1 VLKFQRIVLLFAP
14 SILVCSISI
23 HVIVEQSQ
31 GLNIWVTEKEC
42 EGMVK
47 LKLGMEEQ
55 RLSHGK
61 GILPESASTNSV
73 SRVNSGCNCKVT
85 KIYVVGAFCR

>member
-14 SILVCSISI
+14 YVLVCSIFI
-23 HVIVEQSQ
+23 HVIAEQSQ

-55 RLSHGK
+55 ILSRGK
-61 GILPESASTNSV
+61 GILAESGSTNSV
-73 SRVNSGCNCKVT
+73 SRTTTCTAVT
-85 KIYVVGAFCR
+85 NKKM